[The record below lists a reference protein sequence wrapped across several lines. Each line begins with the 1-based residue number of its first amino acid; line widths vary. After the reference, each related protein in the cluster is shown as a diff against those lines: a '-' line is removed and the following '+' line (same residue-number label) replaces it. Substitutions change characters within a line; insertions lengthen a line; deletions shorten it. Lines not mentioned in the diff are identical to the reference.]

1 MKQTPGGND
10 LSNECADPDGVVD
23 GIGEESDEDVP
34 LSVDLP
40 GVDLVKDGHH
50 HEGVEDHGEV
60 NGGRGRDASALAV
73 VYVEHDVT

>member
-1 MKQTPGGND
+1 M
-10 LSNECADPDGVVD
+10 
-23 GIGEESDEDVP
+23 
-34 LSVDLP
+34 DLP

-60 NGGRGRDASALAV
+60 NGGRGRDASAFAV